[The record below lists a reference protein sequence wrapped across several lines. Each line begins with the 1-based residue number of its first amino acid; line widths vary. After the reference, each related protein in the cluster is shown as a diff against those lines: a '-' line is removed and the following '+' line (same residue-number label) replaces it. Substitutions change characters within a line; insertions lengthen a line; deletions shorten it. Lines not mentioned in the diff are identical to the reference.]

1 MLNNLKKKN
10 YYYIISMHYLMALG
24 DLIKLYQDED
34 DEVVRLT
41 ILQILQETKY
51 MSIGIKKKV
60 VS

>member
-1 MLNNLKKKN
+1 
-10 YYYIISMHYLMALG
+10 MHYLMALG

-51 MSIGIKKKV
+51 MSIGIKKGLYYN
-60 VS
+60 

>member
-1 MLNNLKKKN
+1 
-10 YYYIISMHYLMALG
+10 MHYLMALG

-51 MSIGIKKKV
+51 M
-60 VS
+60 